1 MAETILRVEGLR
13 IDYDDVTAV
22 SDVSFTIERGM
33 VFGLIGP
40 NGAGKTSIIRAIATL
55 LTPTW
60 GSIRL
65 GDVDLVDAPL
75 MGVHRLGFMPDFPP
89 LYDDLT
95 VKEMLELFA
104 SAYNLPKDRRE
115 DRITQLVETVD
126 LTQKMNSHCGD
137 LSRGM
142 KQRLFLAK
150 TLLHDP
156 DLLLLDEPA
165 SGLDPKARLELKD
178 ILVGLGKQGKAVLV
192 SSHILA
198 EMTDFCNSVGIIEA
212 GRMKISGRVDE
223 ILAQMNPGMGVVL
236 TLAAPHPGLAPFL
249 AGWVGVSHV
258 TTEGNTTRLRL
269 AGGDPEAAA
278 LLKGLIEHGLPVTD
292 FHRPVG
298 TLQDI
303 FMQVSTGRV
312 S

>member
-95 VKEMLELFA
+95 VQEMLELFA
-104 SAYNLPKDRRE
+104 SAYNLPAERRA
-115 DRITQLVETVD
+115 DRIDQLIETVD
-126 LTQKMNSHCGD
+126 LTQKKNSRCGD

-178 ILVGLGKQGKAVLV
+178 ILVGLGEQGKAVLV

-212 GRMKISGRVDE
+212 GRMKVSGRVDE
-223 ILAQMNPGMGVVL
+223 ILAQMNPGMGIVL
-236 TLAAPHPGLAPFL
+236 GLAAPHPGLGPFL

-258 TTEGNTTRLRL
+258 ETDGKTTRLRL
-269 AGGDPEAAA
+269 AGGDAEAAA
-278 LLKGLIEHGLPVTD
+278 LLKGLIDHGLPVTD